1 MCCGPSPSREVL
13 SEQGAYSGR
22 SWLLTGA
29 VLGAWKPPEAADTFG
44 HFPVPLSVAG
54 RLVFSPP
61 LAELFASNLVLN
73 TDGGKGCLGVKMV
86 PMVVVAQEDS

>member
-1 MCCGPSPSREVL
+1 MCSGPSPSREVS

-61 LAELFASNLVLN
+61 SAELFASNLVLN
-73 TDGGKGCLGVKMV
+73 TDGGKGCLGVKTV